1 MNKEKCFI
9 INEKILYLEKVLVD
23 FENIPIFFLC
33 KSYDDY
39 YVVLCVDF
47 DNYNYIIVEASL
59 IDVYNLL
66 HENIPMRD
74 VILKQDYYWKIISG
88 EDLLSDT
95 IEKHQMKCIN
105 TSLLPE
111 ENACFQVFDSETRK
125 YISEFDK
132 NLFNSKFFTETDK
145 ASSDVNDN
153 MEEYINV
160 CEDIIFPQLE
170 DLINKVT
177 CSYEEYEQQSNTS
190 VSVKQVNELKR
201 WNGYV
206 PNDVAA

>member
-9 INEKILYLEKVLVD
+9 IDEKILYVEKVLVD

-59 IDVYNLL
+59 IDIYNLL
-66 HENIPMRD
+66 HGNIPMRD

-95 IEKHQMKCIN
+95 IERHPMKCID

-111 ENACFQVFDSETRK
+111 ENARFQVFDSETRK

-132 NLFNSKFFTETDK
+132 NFFNSKFFTETDK

-201 WNGYV
+201 WNGYF

>member
-1 MNKEKCFI
+1 MDKEKCFI
-9 INEKILYLEKVLVD
+9 IDEKILYLEKVLVD

-59 IDVYNLL
+59 IDIYNLL
-66 HENIPMRD
+66 HGNIPMRD

-95 IEKHQMKCIN
+95 IERHPMKCID

-111 ENACFQVFDSETRK
+111 ENARFQVFDSETRK

-145 ASSDVNDN
+145 AFSDVSDN

-170 DLINKVT
+170 DSINKVT

-190 VSVKQVNELKR
+190 VSVEQVNELKR

>member
-9 INEKILYLEKVLVD
+9 IDEKILYLEKVLVD

-59 IDVYNLL
+59 IDIYNLL
-66 HENIPMRD
+66 HGNIPMRD

-95 IEKHQMKCIN
+95 IEKHPMKCIN

-111 ENACFQVFDSETRK
+111 ENAYFQVFDSETRK

-201 WNGYV
+201 WNGYL

>member
-9 INEKILYLEKVLVD
+9 IDEKTLYLEKVLVD

-59 IDVYNLL
+59 IDIYNLL
-66 HENIPMRD
+66 HGNIPMRD

-95 IEKHQMKCIN
+95 IERHPMKCID

-111 ENACFQVFDSETRK
+111 ENARFQVFDSETRK

-132 NLFNSKFFTETDK
+132 NFFNSKFFTETDK

-201 WNGYV
+201 WNGYL

>member
-1 MNKEKCFI
+1 MDKEKCFI
-9 INEKILYLEKVLVD
+9 IDEKILYLEKVLVD

-39 YVVLCVDF
+39 YVVLCIDF

-59 IDVYNLL
+59 IDIYNLL
-66 HENIPMRD
+66 HGNIPMRD

-95 IEKHQMKCIN
+95 IERHPMKCID

-111 ENACFQVFDSETRK
+111 ENARFQVFDSETRK
-125 YISEFDK
+125 YISEFYK

-145 ASSDVNDN
+145 AFSDVSDN

-170 DLINKVT
+170 DSINKVT

-190 VSVKQVNELKR
+190 VSVEQVNELKR

>member
-1 MNKEKCFI
+1 MDKEKCFI
-9 INEKILYLEKVLVD
+9 IDEKILYLEKVLVD

-47 DNYNYIIVEASL
+47 DNYNFIIVEASL
-59 IDVYNLL
+59 IDIYNLL
-66 HENIPMRD
+66 HGNIPMRD

-95 IEKHQMKCIN
+95 IERHPMKCID

-111 ENACFQVFDSETRK
+111 ENARFQVFDSETRK

-145 ASSDVNDN
+145 AFSDVSDN

-170 DLINKVT
+170 DSINKVT

-190 VSVKQVNELKR
+190 VSVEQVNELKR

>member
-1 MNKEKCFI
+1 MDKEKCFI
-9 INEKILYLEKVLVD
+9 IDEKILYLEKVLVD

-33 KSYDDY
+33 KSFDDY
-39 YVVLCVDF
+39 YFVLCVYF
-47 DNYNYIIVEASL
+47 DNFNYIVVEASL
-59 IDVYNLL
+59 IDIYNLL
-66 HENIPMRD
+66 HGNIPMRD

-95 IEKHQMKCIN
+95 IERHPMKCID

-111 ENACFQVFDSETRK
+111 ENARFQVFDSETRK

-145 ASSDVNDN
+145 AFSDVSDN

-170 DLINKVT
+170 DSINKVT

-190 VSVKQVNELKR
+190 VSVEQVNELKR

>member
-1 MNKEKCFI
+1 MDKEKCFI
-9 INEKILYLEKVLVD
+9 IDEKILYLEKVLVD
-23 FENIPIFFLC
+23 FENITIFFLC

-59 IDVYNLL
+59 IDIYNLL
-66 HENIPMRD
+66 HGNIPMRD

-95 IEKHQMKCIN
+95 IERHPMKCID

-111 ENACFQVFDSETRK
+111 ENARFQVFDSETRK

-145 ASSDVNDN
+145 AFSDVSDN

-170 DLINKVT
+170 DSINKVT

-190 VSVKQVNELKR
+190 VSVEQVNELKR

>member
-9 INEKILYLEKVLVD
+9 IDEKILYLEKVLVD

-95 IEKHQMKCIN
+95 IEKHPMKCIN

-160 CEDIIFPQLE
+160 CEDIIFSQLE

-201 WNGYV
+201 WNGYL